1 MKKKLILPITAL
13 VLLLVIAV
21 TMAYSFG
28 KAVLSLFL
36 VLTGI
41 VFTFLPLMYI
51 GKIIKYDIDVMRKGE
66 KQVGKC
72 TGYERGSNC
81 RFGALTVELKDSS
94 GMARHMKYHA
104 LRIRSKYP
112 HDITVYMT
120 DDHSNLGML
129 TVIREIFYFLFF
141 LAVWLV
147 CLVGTVHMIAE
158 ILEI

>member
-13 VLLLVIAV
+13 VLFLVIAV

-81 RFGALTVELKDSS
+81 RFGALIVELKDSS
-94 GMARHMKYHA
+94 GMARHMRYHA
-104 LRIRSKYP
+104 LRVRSEYP
-112 HDITVYMT
+112 YDITVYMT